1 MPKFQ
6 QNMLQSYVPI
16 IQNYYKMTT
25 LYKSGKNRHQQLLF
39 PPSLDEYIDSE
50 NSIRAID
57 DYIKYLDFDKLGFQD
72 TRKSNRADGQK
83 AYSPKSL
90 MRIYLYGY
98 LNKIR
103 SSRMLERECKRNIEL
118 MWLTSGLTPTY
129 HTISDF
135 RKNNPKALRKTF
147 KHFVML
153 CKNLSLIG
161 DGLKAVDGAFL
172 RANASKNQL
181 LMKKTLEKDLISID
195 KRIDAYLKTLDSSDK
210 EIQPSNLAEKI
221 PTNIEKLK
229 ARQQKIMDGL
239 ALLEE
244 LNKKQHNLTDPDAS
258 LMKKPAHNLMAYNTQ
273 ITVDQ
278 KFKLIVAT
286 DVSSK
291 GNDLEQLHKM
301 SVQSKENLEVQE
313 LEIVGDTGYF
323 SAKEIKKCVDDNI
336 KVIIPEG
343 NKNQGQKNKGKY
355 TRDRYKYDPQS
366 DCYVCP
372 NNKILKKTISKLTK
386 NEKLHYKYATTN
398 SDCNGC
404 PLREKC
410 LSSKASYK
418 VIYRWE
424 HEAVIEQHRQ
434 KMTLDKSKEI
444 IKARGSIVEHPF
456 GTIKR
461 MLGWDHYL
469 VRGKEKVSGENALI
483 MFTYNFKRVLNI
495 LGIDMF
501 RKMIKVM

>member
-1 MPKFQ
+1 
-6 QNMLQSYVPI
+6 
-16 IQNYYKMTT
+16 MTT
-25 LYKSGKNRHQQLLF
+25 LYKSGKNRNQQLMF
-39 PPSLDEYIDSE
+39 PPSLDEYIDSD
-50 NSIRAID
+50 NSVRAID
-57 DYIKYLDFDKLGFQD
+57 DYIKHLDFDKLNFQD
-72 TRKSNRADGQK
+72 TRKSNRVDGQK
-83 AYSPKSL
+83 AYSPKLL
-90 MRIYLYGY
+90 MKIYLYGY

-147 KHFVML
+147 KHFVLL

-172 RANASKNQL
+172 RANASKNKL
-181 LMKKTLEKDLISID
+181 LMKKTIQKDLVIID
-195 KRIDAYLKTLDSSDK
+195 GKIEAYLQILDSSDK
-210 EIQPSNLAEKI
+210 EIQPSNLADKLPKDI
-221 PTNIEKLK
+221 DKLK
-229 ARQQKIMDGL
+229 SRQQKLLDDL
-239 ALLEE
+239 ALLEI
-244 LNKKQHNLTDPDAS
+244 LKKKQHNLTDPDAS

-273 ITVDQ
+273 ITVDE

-301 SVQSKENLEVQE
+301 SKQTKENLNVKE
-313 LEIVGDTGYF
+313 LDIVADVGYF
-323 SAKEIKKCVDDNI
+323 SAKELKKCVDDNI
-336 KVIIPEG
+336 KITVPEG

-355 TRDRYKYDPQS
+355 TRDTFKYDSQS
-366 DCYVCP
+366 DCYICP
-372 NNKILKKTISKLTK
+372 NNKSLKKTKSQQIKQNKLY
-386 NEKLHYKYATTN
+386 YKYAATN
-398 SDCNGC
+398 LICKGC
-404 PLREKC
+404 QLREKC
-410 LSSKASYK
+410 LSSIASYK

-424 HEAVIEQHRQ
+424 HEVVIEQHRK
-434 KMTLDKSKEI
+434 KMMLEESKEI
-444 IKARGSIVEHPF
+444 VKKRGSIVEHPF

-495 LGIDMF
+495 LGVDIF
-501 RKMIKVM
+501 RKMIKIM

>member
-1 MPKFQ
+1 MSSF
-6 QNMLQSYVPI
+6 
-16 IQNYYKMTT
+16 
-25 LYKSGKNRHQQLLF
+25 YKSGKNRHQQLIF
-39 PPSLDEYIDSE
+39 PPSLDEYIDSD
-50 NSIRAID
+50 NSVRAID
-57 DYIKYLDFDKLGFQD
+57 DYITQLDFDKLGFQD
-72 TRKSNRADGQK
+72 TRKSNRSDGQK
-83 AYSPKSL
+83 SYSPKLL
-90 MRIYLYGY
+90 MKIYLYGY

-147 KHFVML
+147 RHFVLL

-172 RANASKNQL
+172 KANASKNKL
-181 LMKKTLEKDLISID
+181 LMKKTIEKDLVIID
-195 KRIDAYLKTLDSSDK
+195 EKIETYLKTLDSSDK
-210 EIQPSNLAEKI
+210 EKQPSNLADKL
-221 PTNIEKLK
+221 PRDIEKLK
-229 ARQQKIMDGL
+229 ARQQKLLDDL
-239 ALLEE
+239 ALLEK
-244 LNKKQHNLTDPDAS
+244 LKKKQHNLTDPDAS
-258 LMKKPAHNLMAYNTQ
+258 LMKKPAHNLVAYNTQ
-273 ITVDQ
+273 ITVDE

-286 DVSSK
+286 DVSSN
-291 GNDLEQLHKM
+291 GNDLEQLHNM

-313 LEIVGDTGYF
+313 LDIVGDVGYF

-336 KVIIPEG
+336 KISIPEG
-343 NKNQGQKNKGKY
+343 NKTQGQKNKGKY
-355 TRDRYKYDPQS
+355 TRDAFKYDSQN

-372 NNKILKKTISKLTK
+372 NNKSLKKTISKQTK
-386 NEKLHYKYATTN
+386 NEKLYYKYATTN
-398 SDCNGC
+398 PDCNGC

-424 HEAVIEQHRQ
+424 YEAVVEKHREN
-434 KMTLDKSKEI
+434 MALEESKEI
-444 IKARGSIVEHPF
+444 IKKRGSIVEHPF

-469 VRGKEKVSGENALI
+469 VRGIEKVSGENALI

-495 LGIDMF
+495 LGIDIF
-501 RKMIKVM
+501 RKMIRLM

>member
-1 MPKFQ
+1 MSSF
-6 QNMLQSYVPI
+6 
-16 IQNYYKMTT
+16 
-25 LYKSGKNRHQQLLF
+25 YKSGKNRHQQLVF
-39 PPSLDEYIDSE
+39 PPSLEEYIDSD
-50 NSIRAID
+50 NSVRAID
-57 DYIKYLDFDKLGFQD
+57 DYIKYLDFDKLCFED

-83 AYSPKSL
+83 AYSPKLL
-90 MRIYLYGY
+90 MKIYLYGY

-147 KHFVML
+147 KHFVLL
-153 CKNLSLIG
+153 CKNLSIIG

-172 RANASKNQL
+172 RANASKNKL
-181 LMKKTLEKDLISID
+181 LMKKTIEKDLVIID
-195 KRIDAYLKTLDSSDK
+195 EKIEAYLQTLDSSDK
-210 EIQPSNLAEKI
+210 EKQPSNLADKL
-221 PTNIEKLK
+221 PKDIEKLK
-229 ARQQKIMDGL
+229 ARQQKLLDDL
-239 ALLEE
+239 ALLEK
-244 LNKKQHNLTDPDAS
+244 LKKKQHNLTDPDAS

-273 ITVDQ
+273 IVVDE

-301 SVQSKENLEVQE
+301 SVQTKENLGAEE
-313 LEIVGDTGYF
+313 LEIVGDVGYF
-323 SAKEIKKCVDDNI
+323 SAKEIKKCMDDNI
-336 KVIIPEG
+336 KVIVPEG
-343 NKNQGQKNKGKY
+343 NKTQGQKNKGKY
-355 TRDRYKYDPQS
+355 TRDDFKYDS
-366 DCYVCP
+366 KDDCYVCP
-372 NNKILKKTISKLTK
+372 NNKKLKKTISKLTR
-386 NEKLHYKYATTN
+386 NEKLYYKYATTN
-398 SDCNGC
+398 PDCNGC

-410 LSSKASYK
+410 LSSKASYR

-424 HEAVIEQHRQ
+424 HEAIVEKHRK
-434 KMTLDKSKEI
+434 KMTLEESKEI
-444 IKARGSIVEHPF
+444 VKKRGSIVEHPF

-469 VRGKEKVSGENALI
+469 VRGNEKVSGENALI

-501 RKMIKVM
+501 RKMIRLM